1 MNWYTAIR
9 YVKVLRLSRA
19 YPLSPVNEVKIIE
32 FNFYLN
38 PLTIDDV
45 TSYICMVIVV
55 FVYATMEYNV
65 LFCQLLSLLTDG
77 NNHLSLCLIK

>member
-1 MNWYTAIR
+1 M
-9 YVKVLRLSRA
+9 
-19 YPLSPVNEVKIIE
+19 NEVKIVE

-38 PLTIDDV
+38 PLTIDDF
-45 TSYICMVIVV
+45 VIVV

-65 LFCQLLSLLTDG
+65 LFYQLLSLLTDG